1 MTRYTALSM
10 NATNQDAKL
19 IINLVLKMSAIEY
32 NNLLFKTSQ
41 RLNELNR
48 GRQLLVMCRGKVE
61 TLDEET
67 LMEDVFQLFVE
78 LEKNGFLGRDKLT
91 ILKDLLGQ
99 LEEWSLLRNVK
110 AFETKRKEYNGLLEK
125 IITVLDELDC
135 LEQLVA
141 ICNDRIPEEKHGSIH
156 DVRSLFQ
163 ELENNLSLGIAH
175 LEVLKEI
182 LTQKKKTDLLEE
194 VEEFEERKNQ
204 EEEFEWRKGIM

>member
-1 MTRYTALSM
+1 M

-78 LEKNGFLGRDKLT
+78 LEKNGFLGRYKLT

>member
-1 MTRYTALSM
+1 M

-41 RLNELNR
+41 RLNELNV

-91 ILKDLLGQ
+91 ILKDLLGE
-99 LEEWSLLRNVK
+99 LEECSLLRNVK

-141 ICNDRIPEEKHGSIH
+141 LCNDRIPEEKHGSIH

-182 LTQKKKTDLLEE
+182 LRQKEKTDLLEE

>member
-1 MTRYTALSM
+1 M

-41 RLNELNR
+41 RLNELNV

-91 ILKDLLGQ
+91 ILKDLLGE

-182 LTQKKKTDLLEE
+182 LRQKEKTDLLEE

>member
-1 MTRYTALSM
+1 M

-182 LTQKKKTDLLEE
+182 LRQKEKTDLLEE

>member
-1 MTRYTALSM
+1 M

-41 RLNELNR
+41 RLNELNV

>member
-1 MTRYTALSM
+1 
-10 NATNQDAKL
+10 
-19 IINLVLKMSAIEY
+19 MSAIEY

-110 AFETKRKEYNGLLEK
+110 AFETKRKEFIYLF
-125 IITVLDELDC
+125 IIFP
-135 LEQLVA
+135 Q
-141 ICNDRIPEEKHGSIH
+141 
-156 DVRSLFQ
+156 
-163 ELENNLSLGIAH
+163 
-175 LEVLKEI
+175 
-182 LTQKKKTDLLEE
+182 
-194 VEEFEERKNQ
+194 
-204 EEEFEWRKGIM
+204 

>member
-1 MTRYTALSM
+1 M

-41 RLNELNR
+41 RLNELNV

-91 ILKDLLGQ
+91 ILKDLLGK

-156 DVRSLFQ
+156 DVRSLFPGARKQ
-163 ELENNLSLGIAH
+163 SLFR
-175 LEVLKEI
+175 
-182 LTQKKKTDLLEE
+182 D
-194 VEEFEERKNQ
+194 RPS
-204 EEEFEWRKGIM
+204 